1 MNNGMSSVLI
11 CGYTPEA
18 IHELTVYLGM
28 HYSTHVCNDVSK
40 ALHLLDKNPIDLILA
55 HHHPT
60 DFDALTYLNRA
71 RITHPE
77 TVRVLAGDLSQA
89 ERAEAINKAAV
100 YQFLPEAWPVE
111 LVELMVKRSL
121 ENRELGY
128 RHRHLSREF
137 KIAEDVLKKYNEQIE
152 TTLEDSHQFDKL
164 VYCSRSM
171 ATLCNMAKKAS
182 KTNLPILIQGPTGT
196 GKELMAHAIHHH
208 SDRSN
213 QPLMVHNCGG
223 MSDELLHS
231 ELFGHKKG
239 AYTGAV
245 SDRLGLLPAADGG
258 TVFLDEIGD
267 VSPTFQVSLL
277 RFLQEG
283 EVKPLGSDKIVHCDV
298 RVIAATNQPLAGL
311 IKKGVFREDLY
322 YRLNGFQLNIPPLAE
337 RLDDVEVL
345 TDYLAKRYAHSI
357 GRKILGVAPDVIKQ
371 FQLHNWPGNVR
382 ELENEIKRMVAIT
395 DNGSFVSIEGM
406 SESIRALRAPP
417 EESVETLTLD
427 GMTLKEKVEQMEVKI
442 ISKTLQQCRWN
453 QSKTA
458 RELGLSRVGLSNKI
472 KRYGIQASAVAGLQL

>member
-1 MNNGMSSVLI
+1 MNNGLSSVLI
-11 CGYTPEA
+11 CGYTA
-18 IHELTVYLGM
+18 SAARELGEYLGM
-28 HYSTHVCNDVSK
+28 HYSTHSCNNVTD
-40 ALHLLDKNPIDLILA
+40 ALHSLDENPIDLILA
-55 HHHPT
+55 HQHPT
-60 DFDALTYLNRA
+60 EFYALTFLNRA

-77 TVRVLAGDLSQA
+77 TVRVLAGDLSRT
-89 ERAEAINKAAV
+89 EMTEAINKAAV
-100 YQFLPEAWPVE
+100 YQFLPEVWPVE
-111 LVELMVKRSL
+111 LVELMVRRSL

-137 KIAEDVLKKYNEQIE
+137 KIAEDVLKKYNQQVEVS
-152 TTLEDSHQFDKL
+152 LEDSHHFDQL

-171 ATLCNMAKKAS
+171 ASLCNMAKKAA
-182 KTNLPILIQGPTGT
+182 KTNLPILIQGATGT
-196 GKELMAHAIHHH
+196 GKELMARAIHHS
-208 SDRSN
+208 SDRSH

-223 MSDELLHS
+223 MTDELLHS

-283 EVKPLGSDKIVHCDV
+283 EVKPLGSDKIIHCDV
-298 RVIAATNQPLAGL
+298 RVIAATNQPLTDL
-311 IKKGVFREDLY
+311 IKKGTFREDLF
-322 YRLNGFQLNIPPLAE
+322 YRLNGFQLNIPPLVE

-345 TDYLAKRYAHSI
+345 TDFLAKRYAHSI

-371 FQLHNWPGNVR
+371 LQLHNWPGNVR

-395 DNGSFVSIEGM
+395 ENGSFVSIENI
-406 SESIRALRAPP
+406 SESIRVLKSAPK
-417 EESVETLTLD
+417 ESVETLTLD
-427 GMTLKEKVEQMEVKI
+427 GLTLKQKVEQMEVKI
-442 ISKTLQQCRWN
+442 ISKTLQRFRWN
-453 QSKTA
+453 QSQTA

-472 KRYGIQASAVAGLQL
+472 KRYGIEANASAGIQA

>member
-1 MNNGMSSVLI
+1 MNNGMSSILI
-11 CGYTPEA
+11 CGYLPAPTQ
-18 IHELTVYLGM
+18 ELSEYLGM
-28 HYSTHVCNDVSK
+28 HYSTCSCNDVGQ
-40 ALHLLDKNPIDLILA
+40 ALKLLDEEPVDLILA
-55 HHHPT
+55 QHQQT
-60 DFDALTYLNRA
+60 GFDALTFLNRA
-71 RITHPE
+71 RISHPE
-77 TVRVLAGDLSQA
+77 VVRVLAGSLSR
-89 ERAEAINKAAV
+89 EEMTEAINKAAV
-100 YQFLPEAWPVE
+100 YQFLPEVWPVE
-111 LVELMVKRSL
+111 LVELMVRRSL

-128 RHRHLSREF
+128 RYRHLNREF

-152 TTLEDSHQFDKL
+152 SSIEDSHQFDKL

-171 ATLCNMAKKAS
+171 ASLCNMAKKAS

-196 GKELMAHAIHHH
+196 GKELMARAIHHN
-208 SDRSN
+208 SDRSR

-239 AYTGAV
+239 AFTGAV

-283 EVKPLGSDKIVHCDV
+283 EVKPLGSDKIIHCDV
-298 RVIAATNQPLAGL
+298 RVIAATNQPLTQL
-311 IKKGVFREDLY
+311 IQEGKFREDLY
-322 YRLNGFQLNIPPLAE
+322 YRLNGFQLNIPPLSE
-337 RLDDVEVL
+337 RPDDIEVL
-345 TDYLAKRYAHSI
+345 TEYLAKRYAHSI

-382 ELENEIKRMVAIT
+382 ELENEIKRMVAMT
-395 DNGSFVSIEGM
+395 DNGSFVSPEDL
-406 SESIRALRAPP
+406 SEPIRSLKAKPT
-417 EESVETLTLD
+417 ETVETLTLD
-427 GMTLKEKVEQMEVKI
+427 GMTLKEKIEQMEIKI
-442 ISKTLQQCRWN
+442 ISKTLQRCRWN
-453 QSKTA
+453 QSQTA

-472 KRYGIQASAVAGLQL
+472 KRYGIHADVVAGVQG